1 VYDLVALATRA
12 RREAR
17 GMTQG
22 ELGTA
27 IGTNATTICRL
38 GRVD

>member
-17 GMTQG
+17 GMTQR
-22 ELGTA
+22 EFDVPTEA
-27 IGTNATTICRL
+27 IL
-38 GRVD
+38 PD